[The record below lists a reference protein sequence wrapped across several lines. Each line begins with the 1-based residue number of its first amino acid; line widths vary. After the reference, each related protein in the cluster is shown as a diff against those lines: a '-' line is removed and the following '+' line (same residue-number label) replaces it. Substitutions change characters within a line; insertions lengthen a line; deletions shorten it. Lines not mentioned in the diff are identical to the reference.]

1 MEGAIGY
8 QSAAQCPKSCSRRC
22 RTCRGALRS
31 QRRAAI
37 GYLHRVANG
46 EICSPLA
53 GCTPHL
59 SLIGGTGSTRAGRF
73 CRKKYQHLQ
82 GSRMDEVPQIKEILA
97 SRGIRPE
104 DVFDAADRLLAEG
117 LRPTIERVR
126 QKIGRGSPNTVS
138 PMLERW
144 FASLG
149 AWLAGGALAPGGHA
163 ASNDA
168 DGGPGGSSH

>member
-1 MEGAIGY
+1 
-8 QSAAQCPKSCSRRC
+8 
-22 RTCRGALRS
+22 
-31 QRRAAI
+31 
-37 GYLHRVANG
+37 
-46 EICSPLA
+46 
-53 GCTPHL
+53 
-59 SLIGGTGSTRAGRF
+59 
-73 CRKKYQHLQ
+73 
-82 GSRMDEVPQIKEILA
+82 MDEVPQIKEIRA
-97 SRGIRPE
+97 SRGIRPQ

-168 DGGPGGSSH
+168 DGAPVGVRNATRVLWETARREAEEVQRQETEGARAQLQEAQETLRLGQAGLTQREAAFAQERAS